1 MKLKRALMRAMA
13 VCLAITTVS
22 VAVDEAAIAAGSPSV
37 NAPDVPSVPVSNG
50 SLGTRGQDEATTRAL
65 KGNQS
70 AGGTQQGGGSF
81 AATPF
86 SASSSWEVSRQSGD
100 FSWSYPLRVPPAP
113 GGFSPSLALSYRSS
127 AVDGLT
133 SVTNNQPSWVGE
145 GWDLSA
151 GYVERAYGNCMD
163 DTEGGTTPP
172 KVGDLCWRSDNATA
186 SFGGRGGMLIR
197 DGDSGPWRLKADDR
211 SLVERTTTQGNGDK
225 FNESWKITTVD
236 GTQYFFGTR
245 NGAKSTW
252 TVPVFGDDV
261 NEPCHENTFAA
272 SSCDRAWRWML
283 DKVVDP
289 RGNVVLYNYE
299 TETNKYGKN
308 RENAAVS
315 YIRAGTLASVEY
327 GLRDDV
333 NAPASGRVE
342 FGLENR
348 CVKESNCSLDT
359 KENWPDASVA
369 DRCDG
374 ATCPDKHQPTF
385 WSTKRLSTIT
395 TQVRKGNG
403 YQNVDRWSLQH
414 EFPKTND
421 DYNAAL
427 WLKGITHT
435 GLVGGELPLPQV
447 TFEGTAMPNRVDTP
461 TGIGPLN
468 RYRVTAVVSE
478 AGGVTAVKYA
488 APDCVPGTAMPAN
501 PETNNKRCYPAKWAP
516 LNGEQRD
523 DYFHKYVVESV
534 TTTDR
539 YASSAEQLVRYQ
551 YLDGAGWR
559 RDQSEFTK
567 DDKRTYNEFR
577 GFGRVRVLTGKDD
590 DIAGPVTMTEERFYR
605 GMHGDKLPGNA
616 TRTADVTDS
625 ENGKRED
632 SDWLS
637 GFRFESQVHDGTGDT
652 VLSKTISTPTWRGP
666 TATRGDY
673 KAYWTAQE
681 SSTSY
686 TALRSGGWRKT
697 KTESKYDDH
706 GQVTESKD
714 HGDLDRT
721 DDDRCTTTS
730 YVQDE
735 PRWRW
740 SYPLESE
747 SVAAACG
754 AAASFPAQSLGGVR
768 NTYDNAGN
776 ITKVEI
782 IDERPASGAVWK
794 SKLTSTYDVYG
805 RSLTVTDSAGT
816 TTKAEYVP
824 KTGGPATGTIRTNA
838 LGHTVT
844 TTIEPAWGKDTKI
857 VDANENVTES
867 SSDALGRTTAVW
879 MPNRTREDWPTQ
891 PSQSFAY
898 DVKRDAPSSVTTT
911 AISAKGNYLTSTSI
925 FDGIYRVRQTQTP
938 TDGGRLVSD
947 TRYDSQGRPS
957 RTTQP
962 FFNNK
967 AVDTNLL
974 VFSESDVPGV
984 SRTEYDGAGRVQH
997 SIYQAGAQEKWRST
1011 TAYGG
1016 DRIDVTPPR
1025 GGTPTTAISDARG
1038 QRTELWQ
1045 YKGATASGDHDTVRY
1060 SYTLAGELASTTD
1073 AAGNKWKWEYDLHGR
1088 QVRAEDVD
1096 KGVSTMTYD
1105 ALGQLSTVTDA
1116 LNNTL
1121 TYAYDKL
1128 GRTTSVKSGAT
1139 VLKEFTYD
1147 TADYGLGLPASST
1160 RYADGKAYTNK
1171 IVDYD
1176 PLDQPLGTETVIPDA
1191 EGPLKGTY
1199 ATTFKYAPD
1208 GSVEGNTYSAITAAG
1223 MPKETV
1229 FHQYDDFGRPSQT
1242 SAGPGDVSSELL
1254 VNSTAYTKY
1263 GELYRLELGATGK
1276 RTWLSYYYDDN
1287 TRRAN
1292 RYIVDAEVPSPKQA
1306 DVNYNYDDAGNIQS
1320 VVDNTPLSP
1329 ERQCFRYDHLQRLTQ
1344 AWTPSGDCAADPAT
1358 APLGGPAPYRQSF
1371 EYDAIGNRT
1380 KEIQHASGGNTT
1392 RTYNYSRA
1400 HSLESVKTEGTGG
1413 SNLDRFTY
1421 DAAGNTKTRNLTGTA
1436 QTLDWDVEGR
1446 VGKIAANAKDTSFVY
1461 DTSGTRLLRRDPEGT
1476 TLYLGNQEIRLAKGA
1491 TKPTVTRYYSHGGQI
1506 VAMREG
1512 TTKLTWL
1519 ANDHQG
1525 TAQIALNRDTMAVER
1540 RRQTPFG
1547 APRGGAATFPGERG
1561 FVGGTI
1567 DVSTGLV
1574 ELGAR
1579 QYDPAIGR
1587 FISVD
1592 PILDPDDPQQ
1602 WSAYTYANNSPITS
1616 SDPTGLLPMSCLD
1629 GAGSGSCSYKDN
1641 KGGGGSSA
1649 SIPGT
1654 DKGSQGID
1662 YSDDGGIDVYYD
1674 NDTGKSYIGD
1684 WEVIGAGPD
1693 VFALA
1698 DEMRSI
1704 RSQILATDWYPAPE
1718 DPDGRYSTAQLLDF
1732 AMKACTYSQ
1741 SAGCSHSFK
1750 LQLIASH
1757 ATAIGPDFS
1766 RPGGPAPMRGGG
1778 KGKGGAVMAGAASF
1792 SPRRFCDNS
1801 FTGDTLVLMA
1811 DGSTKR
1817 ISEIEVGDQV
1827 LATDPETGA
1836 AGARDVVATI
1846 FSEGDKELVEVTVGG
1861 DSVVVTDNHPF
1872 WSPEH
1877 KSWVDAE
1884 DLSSG
1889 LDLQTAAG
1897 TEVQISAISR
1907 WAAVERVYNLTV
1919 EDLHTFYVVAGDASA
1934 LVHNCPAA
1942 KKKAKPTKPEKLS
1955 DPLPNGMSHDVAL
1968 AYDDVR
1974 AGRIVSHDVYEGREN
1989 PWWKDAQE
1997 FAIPGRPKSDRIL
2010 KKEVKPGVYAY
2021 GWTNTHYRTIH
2032 RFEAPH
2038 FPDHGWPQ

>member
-1 MKLKRALMRAMA
+1 MKLKRALIRAMA

-197 DGDSGPWRLKADDR
+197 DGDTGPWRLKADDR

-577 GFGRVRVLTGKDD
+577 GFGRVRVLTGKDN

-666 TATRGDY
+666 TATRGDH

-776 ITKVEI
+776 ITKVET
-782 IDERPASGAVWK
+782 IDQRPASGPVWAT
-794 SKLTSTYDVYG
+794 KLTSTYDIYG
-805 RSLTVTDSAGT
+805 RSLTATNALGN
-816 TTKAEYVP
+816 TTKTAFVP
-824 KTGGPATGTIRTNA
+824 ATGGPATGVVVTDA
-838 LGHTVT
+838 LGHAVT
-844 TTIEPAWGKDTKI
+844 TTYEPAWGVETKR
-857 VDANENVTES
+857 VDANENVHEAVF
-867 SSDALGRTTAVW
+867 DALGRATTVW
-879 MPNRTREDWPTQ
+879 LPNRPREDWPTK
-891 PSQSFAY
+891 PSQSIEY
-898 DVKRDAPSSVTTT
+898 GVQRDAPSSIKVTQ
-911 AISAKGNYLTSTSI
+911 ISAKSNYLTSTTV
-925 FDGIYRVRQTQTP
+925 FDGQYRPRQTQTP
-938 TDGGRLVSD
+938 TDGGRLVAD
-947 TRYDSQGRPS
+947 TKYDTQGRPT
-957 RTTQP
+957 RVTQP
-962 FFNNK
+962 FFNDK
-967 AVDTNLL
+967 PVDTNLL
-974 VFSESDVPGV
+974 VFSENQVPGLT
-984 SRTEYDGAGRVQH
+984 RTEHDGSGRVLN
-997 SIYQAGAQEKWRST
+997 SIFQAGAQEKWRTT

-1016 DRIDVTPPR
+1016 DRVDVTPPR
-1025 GGTPTTAISDARG
+1025 GATPTTTIYDARG
-1038 QRTELWQ
+1038 QKTELWQ
-1045 YKGATASGDHDTVRY
+1045 YKGATASGDHDVVRHT
-1060 SYTLAGELASTTD
+1060 YTLAGQLASTVD
-1073 AAGNKWKWEYDLHGR
+1073 AAGNTWKWEYDVRGR
-1088 QVRAEDVD
+1088 QIRAEDVD
-1096 KGVSTMTYD
+1096 KGVSTTTYD
-1105 ALGQLSTVTDA
+1105 ALDRAETVTDA
-1116 LNNTL
+1116 LNKTL

-1128 GRTTSVKSGAT
+1128 NRKVSTKSGT
-1139 VLKEFTYD
+1139 TTLQQFTYD
-1147 TADYGLGLPASST
+1147 TADYGLGLPATST
-1160 RYADGKAYTNK
+1160 RYVDGNAYTSK
-1171 IVDYD
+1171 VLSYSQ
-1176 PLDQPLGTETVIPDA
+1176 LDQPLQTETVIPDA
-1191 EGPLKGTY
+1191 EGPLRGTY
-1199 ATTFKYAPD
+1199 LSTFQYNDD
-1208 GSVEGNTYSAITAAG
+1208 GSVQGETYGAIAG
-1223 MPKETV
+1223 ADMPSETV
-1229 FHQYDDFGRPSQT
+1229 LHHYDDLGRPIQT
-1242 SAGPGDVSSELL
+1242 VAGLNGTTSDML
-1254 VNSTAYTKY
+1254 VNSTTYTRY
-1263 GELYRLELGATGK
+1263 GELYRTELGGTTGK
-1276 RTWLSYYYDDN
+1276 RVWMSNYYDDN
-1287 TRRAN
+1287 TRRMN

-1306 DVNYNYDDAGNIQS
+1306 DVSYSYDDSGNVLS
-1320 VVDNTPLSP
+1320 VQDSTVLGVD
-1329 ERQCFRYDHLQRLTQ
+1329 RQCFRYDHLQRLTQ
-1344 AWTPSGDCAADPAT
+1344 AWTPSAPCSDDPSNT
-1358 APLGGPAPYRQSF
+1358 LTGPAPYWQSF
-1371 EYDAIGNRT
+1371 EYDAIGNRK
-1380 KEIQHASGGNTT
+1380 KEIQHATGGDTT
-1392 RTYNYSRA
+1392 RTYGYTRA
-1400 HSLESVKTEGTGG
+1400 HELASVTTSGPGG
-1413 SNLDRFTY
+1413 SRLDRFTY
-1421 DAAGNTKTRNLTGTA
+1421 DAAGNTKTRDLAGTS

-1446 VGKIAANAKDTSFVY
+1446 VSKVAEGAKETKFVY
-1461 DTSGTRLLRRDPEGT
+1461 GTDGSRLLRRDPDGT
-1476 TLYLGNQEIRLAKGA
+1476 TLYLAGQELRLAKGA
-1491 TKPTVTRYYSHGGQI
+1491 TKPTVTRYYTHGGKVI
-1506 VAMREG
+1506 AMREG
-1512 TTKLTWL
+1512 QTKITWL

-1525 TAQIALNRDTMAVER
+1525 TAQIAINRDTMALER
-1540 RRQTPFG
+1540 RRQLPFG
-1547 APRGGAATFPGERG
+1547 APRGGAASFPGERG

-1567 DVSTGLV
+1567 DASTGLLQ
-1574 ELGAR
+1574 LGAR
-1579 QYDPAIGR
+1579 QYDPLIGR

-1592 PILDPDDPQQ
+1592 PIMDGQDPQQ
-1602 WSAYTYANNSPITS
+1602 WNGYAYSNNSPITF
-1616 SDPTGLLPMSCLD
+1616 SDPSGLLAMGCMIEGP
-1629 GAGSGSCSYKDN
+1629 CS
-1641 KGGGGSSA
+1641 
-1649 SIPGT
+1649 
-1654 DKGSQGID
+1654 
-1662 YSDDGGIDVYYD
+1662 
-1674 NDTGKSYIGD
+1674 
-1684 WEVIGAGPD
+1684 
-1693 VFALA
+1693 
-1698 DEMRSI
+1698 
-1704 RSQILATDWYPAPE
+1704 
-1718 DPDGRYSTAQLLDF
+1718 
-1732 AMKACTYSQ
+1732 
-1741 SAGCSHSFK
+1741 
-1750 LQLIASH
+1750 
-1757 ATAIGPDFS
+1757 S
-1766 RPGGPAPMRGGG
+1766 RPGGTKAEQTPPPPTEPMLGGDAPGDDFQTRWTKKNSPATNEVHKLIDIFSTRTVGYSYGLDYWGQDMGDGHAACYGRQACQEAWNYLLAHPDDVAGAKDIAANYCADNFAKCSNGAAWEDVASQFANMAM
-1778 KGKGGAVMAGAASF
+1778 GGAMALKIRNGAASRAA
-1792 SPRRFCDNS
+1792 PRSCRLSGPNS

-1811 DGSTKR
+1811 DGSVKR
-1817 ISEIEVGDQV
+1817 IDEIEIGDEVASSRPESPSVEQHEV
-1827 LATDPETGA
+1827 LAVIVTDE
-1836 AGARDVVATI
+1836 
-1846 FSEGDKELVEVTVGG
+1846 DKEYVDLTVSTSAGLN
-1861 DSVVVTDNHPF
+1861 VVRTTAHHPF
-1872 WSPEH
+1872 FN
-1877 KSWVDAE
+1877 A
-1884 DLSSG
+1884 SSG
-1889 LDLQTAAG
+1889 EWEDADQLDAG
-1897 TEVQISAISR
+1897 DLLSTPGDGRAELV
-1907 WAAVERVYNLTV
+1907 AVHRYSGVMRTFNLTV
-1919 EDLHTFYVVAGDASA
+1919 DSLHTYFVMAGVTPVLVHNAGGDEPVIPNIVRQRLEEVVAGTATPRPKGNGPEPDTYEKRGKTPPKVLRKWEGATIYDMG
-1934 LVHNCPAA
+1934 A
-1942 KKKAKPTKPEKLS
+1942 KDT
-1955 DPLPNGMSHDVAL
+1955 NR
-1968 AYDDVR
+1968 Y
-1974 AGRIVSHDVYEGREN
+1974 RIVVNDRGNIGWLDNHNYNKVY
-1989 PWWKDAQE
+1989 DY
-1997 FAIPGRPKSDRIL
+1997 
-2010 KKEVKPGVYAY
+2010 KPGC
-2021 GWTNTHYRTIH
+2021 
-2032 RFEAPH
+2032 
-2038 FPDHGWPQ
+2038 